1 MKASSRDDCIGGIDA
16 ANLRAGGGLT
26 MLHALINNT
35 KTSDLGFKKIYLWG
49 GRETLDSVSDQDWL
63 IKKNHSMLNK
73 NFIFRIIWQIFILP
87 KAARELDCNV
97 LFIPGGSYFG
107 SFRPI
112 VSMSTNLLPF
122 EIREI
127 KRFGFSIN
135 TLRLLLLRFT
145 QSHTFRHSDGLIFLS
160 SYAKEKILSIVKN
173 VKCQTKIIPFGVS
186 SLQPINNGLA
196 VAPLDSTPVRLIYVS
211 FIGPYKHQI
220 NVVHAVHKLREQK
233 YNVTI
238 DLVGPNTNKKYSNRL
253 IKLIS
258 NLDPQRQWVNLAGE
272 LSSLELQ
279 KFTSDAD
286 IGVFASSCENLPNI
300 LLEMMSAGIPIAC
313 SSYGPMPEVLQNG
326 GEYFDPENPES
337 ISKAIQLLIDDPDQA
352 SYYAENNK
360 QRSREYSW
368 EIFSKEV
375 FKIMLETAKLDN
387 KSI

>member
-1 MKASSRDDCIGGIDA
+1 GIDA

-122 EIREI
+122 EIREM

-173 VKCQTKIIPFGVS
+173 VKCQTKIIPFGVT

-279 KFTSDAD
+279 KITSDAD

>member
-1 MKASSRDDCIGGIDA
+1 MKASSRDELIGGIDA
-16 ANLRAGGGLT
+16 TNLRAGGGLT
-26 MLHALINNT
+26 MLKALIDNT

-49 GRETLDSVSDQDWL
+49 GKKTLASISDQDWL
-63 IKKNHSMLNK
+63 IKKKPSMLNK
-73 NFIFRIIWQIFILP
+73 NFIFRTVWQIFILP

-112 VSMSTNLLPF
+112 VSMSTNILPF

-135 TLRLLLLRFT
+135 TLRFLLLRFT
-145 QSHTFRHSDGLIFLS
+145 QSHTFRNSDGLIFLS

-186 SLQPINNGLA
+186 SLQPIINGLA
-196 VAPLDSTPVRLIYVS
+196 GAPLDSTPIRLIYTS

-220 NVVHAVHKLREQK
+220 NVIHAVHKLRKKK

-238 DLVGPNTNKKYSNRL
+238 DLVGPHTDKKYSNRL

-258 NLDPQRQWVNLAGE
+258 NLDPQRQWINLTGE
-272 LSSLELQ
+272 LPSLELQ

-326 GEYFDPENPES
+326 GEYFDPENSES
-337 ISKAIQLLIDDPDQA
+337 ISKAIQLLIDDPEQA
-352 SYYAENNK
+352 AHYAKNNA
-360 QRSREYSW
+360 QRSSEYSW
-368 EIFSKEV
+368 ELFSKDV
-375 FKIMLETAKLDN
+375 FKFMLETTKTQ
-387 KSI
+387 